1 MPTIPFR
8 RSPMPPP
15 GLHGEEIRDASPNHG
30 QQHLP
35 FERERPSGDQCAGGE
50 ADGRPVGM
58 MLIGR
63 QYDDATVLRAAAA
76 FERASGKRSTRRRK
90 G

>member
-1 MPTIPFR
+1 MVGNTSPF
-8 RSPMPPP
+8 
-15 GLHGEEIRDASPNHG
+15 DASGHPAMSVPCG
-30 QQHLP
+30 I
-35 FERERPSGDQCAGGE
+35 
-50 ADGRPVGM
+50 ADGLPIGM

-63 QYDDATVLRAAAA
+63 HYDEQTVLRAAAA